1 MLASTL
7 SEAMREPPPLP
18 PSSPP
23 ARALLG
29 HMSTMALQTL
39 LDSASLAKLPAVLEL
54 LALPTLDS
62 QLKALAINAETQDK
76 GFGNC

>member
-1 MLASTL
+1 
-7 SEAMREPPPLP
+7 
-18 PSSPP
+18 
-23 ARALLG
+23 
-29 HMSTMALQTL
+29 MSTMALQTL